1 MTNPI
6 ISVTSTKRRKTEE
19 IHNHSKND
27 VIQHVNDDVPII
39 TQKGMADFWLGL
51 LCVIKK
57 QKQNELQRDSQGNRY
72 VDLLPS
78 GHNLV
83 FLFSFLKKEDVVIA
97 MIDIILYKDLIISGN
112 YRFENQ
118 SQDYSFSTLQM
129 GEDKIG

>member
-1 MTNPI
+1 M
-6 ISVTSTKRRKTEE
+6 
-19 IHNHSKND
+19 
-27 VIQHVNDDVPII
+27 
-39 TQKGMADFWLGL
+39 
-51 LCVIKK
+51 IKK

-97 MIDIILYKDLIISGN
+97 MIDILYKYLIISGN